1 MNRLLSADLRGGGRL
16 TLTLLGVGN
25 VTKESTNSSSE
36 LGHNCGGGG
45 GGIGRVGGW
54 GWGVG
59 LGGTGDGVW
68 GRDDWGG

>member
-1 MNRLLSADLRGGGRL
+1 M
-16 TLTLLGVGN
+16 GN

-36 LGHNCGGGG
+36 LGHDCGG
-45 GGIGRVGGW
+45 GGIGRVGGL
-54 GWGVG
+54 GWGAG